1 MKWYSP
7 LLLTG
12 LLLVPATPAAG
23 QTLLSLMGGI
33 NVASLE
39 VDSSDPLVPNLQSV
53 SRMSIGLAA
62 TIPTSERVGIQLG
75 GAYSQKGGSLEV
87 QEDGA
92 TIASDIEFDYIELTV
107 LARVGLPLSGD
118 RVSAHLLVG
127 PALAFQSSCQVAIS
141 ARLGTVRITN
151 TGSCSEL
158 ELESKYYDAGLAGG
172 GGIGIGLTDKVKVT
186 LGLLYTY
193 GLFNIDDTGG
203 ADTLKTRA
211 LTLRAGL
218 DFPIG

>member
-1 MKWYSP
+1 MSAPYARFFTPP
-7 LLLTG
+7 LHG
-12 LLLVPATPAAG
+12 G
-23 QTLLSLMGGI
+23 SFSLPRARD
-33 NVASLE
+33 VVKTS
-39 VDSSDPLVPNLQSV
+39 VFTRPRKRDSSSSDPLVPNLQSV

-62 TIPTSERVGIQLG
+62 TIPISERVGIQLG

-141 ARLGTVRITN
+141 AG
-151 TGSCSEL
+151 
-158 ELESKYYDAGLAGG
+158 
-172 GGIGIGLTDKVKVT
+172 
-186 LGLLYTY
+186 LGLSDQSVLWPAWITEPV
-193 GLFNIDDTGG
+193 GNRGRRNRCGG
-203 ADTLKTRA
+203 
-211 LTLRAGL
+211 
-218 DFPIG
+218 

>member
-23 QTLLSLMGGI
+23 QTSLSLTGGI

-62 TIPTSERVGIQLG
+62 TIPISERVAIQLG

-92 TIASDIEFDYIELTV
+92 TIASDIELDYIELTA
-107 LARVGLPLSGD
+107 LARVGLPL
-118 RVSAHLLVG
+118 VG
-127 PALAFQSSCQVAIS
+127 GPGFRPS
-141 ARLGTVRITN
+141 ARRPG
-151 TGSCSEL
+151 
-158 ELESKYYDAGLAGG
+158 
-172 GGIGIGLTDKVKVT
+172 
-186 LGLLYTY
+186 LGLPVILPSGYL
-193 GLFNIDDTGG
+193 GSSGHSRSHEQGQL
-203 ADTLKTRA
+203 
-211 LTLRAGL
+211 
-218 DFPIG
+218 

>member
-23 QTLLSLMGGI
+23 QTSLSLTGGI

-62 TIPTSERVGIQLG
+62 TIPISERVGIQLG

-92 TIASDIEFDYIELTV
+92 TIASDIEFDYIELTA

-127 PALAFQSSCQVAIS
+127 PALGFQSSCQVAIS
-141 ARLGTVRITN
+141 ARLGTVEVTN
-151 TGSCSEL
+151 TGRCDEL
-158 ELESKYYDAGLAGG
+158 ELESKHYDVGLAGG

-203 ADTLKTRA
+203 ADTLKTRT

>member
-7 LLLTG
+7 LLLTR

-23 QTLLSLMGGI
+23 QTLLSLTGGI

-62 TIPTSERVGIQLG
+62 TIPISERVGIQLG

-141 ARLGTVRITN
+141 AG
-151 TGSCSEL
+151 
-158 ELESKYYDAGLAGG
+158 
-172 GGIGIGLTDKVKVT
+172 
-186 LGLLYTY
+186 LGLSDQSVLWPAWITEPV
-193 GLFNIDDTGG
+193 GNRGRRNGCGG
-203 ADTLKTRA
+203 
-211 LTLRAGL
+211 
-218 DFPIG
+218 